1 MVIFQTGNKKLFNY
15 GFTGWHLDLSENGVH
30 NMKIKAGK
38 SVVLP
43 DGKHE
48 GKITGV
54 VYRDDPYEYTDIEI
68 EENKKQ
74 LKIKYG
80 CPSDIKVDDEGNAK
94 TKLARLLGLFT
105 EVKQDGEYDP
115 EEILVGKKVS
125 FQTLTK
131 KTDKGEFSNVV
142 SDSVKSME

>member
-1 MVIFQTGNKKLFNY
+1 MVIFQTGNKRLIHY

-30 NMKIKAGK
+30 NMKIKVEK

-54 VYRDDPYEYTDIEI
+54 AYRDDPYDYTDVEI
-68 EENKKQ
+68 EENKNQ

-80 CPSDIKVDDEGNAK
+80 CPSEIKVDDEGKPK
-94 TKLARLLGLFT
+94 TKLARLLSLFT
-105 EVKQDGEYDP
+105 DVKLDAECDP
-115 EEILVGKKVS
+115 EEILIGKKVS

-142 SDSVKSME
+142 ADSVKSME